1 MVPRLPATGG
11 EKPPAFPTM
20 KTKARLLRPTTLRRR
35 RPLTPRPPT
44 DRLPTPRPAAGHE
57 LLLLS
62 FYPGM
67 LPAHR
72 DSAA

>member
-1 MVPRLPATGG
+1 
-11 EKPPAFPTM
+11 M

-35 RPLTPRPPT
+35 RLLTPRPPT
-44 DRLPTPRPAAGHE
+44 DRLPTPRTAAGHE

-67 LPAHR
+67 LPTHR
-72 DSAA
+72 DTAT